1 MCGIAGIVSNRSDS
15 VSPGDVKR
23 MTDVI
28 AHRGPDGDGVW
39 ISGAGQVGLGHRRLS
54 IIDLSDGGRQPMSYL
69 SRYTITYNGEIY
81 NYIEIRDLLQK
92 RGYKFSST
100 SDTEV
105 LLALYDA
112 EKENCLGFLDG
123 MFAFAIWDEEEKT
136 LFFARDRFGEKPFHY
151 AYKAGEYFVF
161 GSEMKAL
168 WAYGIPKRVN
178 NRMLYRYLA
187 NNELQNQEDL
197 SETFYEGIS
206 RLKAAHY
213 GKLRVPDLQLQLIRY
228 WDIDLQ
234 KEDAAISET
243 EAQQRFREL
252 FETSVSR
259 RLRSDVPVGSSLS
272 GGLDSSL
279 VVTMIDKL
287 NKDRKVKQ
295 NTFSARFPGFKKD
308 EGQFMQIVIDRT
320 NVAPHFTF
328 PDENKLIAD
337 FNRLLWHQE
346 EPFGSASIFVQ
357 YEVMKLAK
365 EHNVTVLLDGQGA
378 DEILAGYHTYY
389 TSFFQELRKKRKSA
403 YRTEL
408 DSYMK
413 LQADGP
419 LNQVQ
424 YRPGINTWL
433 RRMIS
438 DDLMKR
444 LKARQVKLANL
455 KSPFLSSD
463 FLNAYNNTFHSQ
475 RIIYDKLNQALYDS
489 TTGSGLQELLRYA
502 DRNSMAHSREVRL
515 PFLYHELV
523 EFLFRLPATFK
534 IREGWTK
541 FLMRQAF
548 KDVLPAEIAWRKD
561 KIGYEPPQQ
570 AWMEHKQI
578 QELLEA
584 GREKLIQ
591 EKILDSRSVT
601 PGGPASSHRNWQ
613 ILMSGSLILG

>member
-1 MCGIAGIVSNRSDS
+1 MCGIAGIVSNRSGS

-28 AHRGPDGDGVW
+28 AHRGPDGDGIWV
-39 ISGAGQVGLGHRRLS
+39 SPAGQVGLGHRRLS
-54 IIDLSDGGRQPMSYL
+54 IIDLSDGGKQPMGYL

-92 RGYKFSST
+92 KGYKFSST

-112 EKENCLGFLDG
+112 EKENCLSFLDG
-123 MFAFAIWDEEEKT
+123 MFAFAIWDEQEKT

-151 AYKAGEYFVF
+151 AFREGEYFVF

-168 WAYGIPKRVN
+168 WAYGIPKHVN
-178 NRMLYRYLA
+178 QRMLYRYLA
-187 NNELQNQEDL
+187 NNELLNQQDL
-197 SETFYEGIS
+197 SETFFEEIF
-206 RLKAAHY
+206 RLEAAHY
-213 GKLRVPDLQLQLIRY
+213 GKLHVPGLKLQITRY
-228 WDIDLQ
+228 WDIDYR
-234 KEDAAISET
+234 KENAGISEAT
-243 EAQQRFREL
+243 AQQKFREL
-252 FETSVSR
+252 FETSVKR
-259 RLRSDVPVGSSLS
+259 RLRSDVSVGSSLS

-279 VVTMIDKL
+279 VVSVIDKL
-287 NKDRKVKQ
+287 NKDLKVKQ
-295 NTFSARFPGFKKD
+295 NTFSARFPGFQKD
-308 EGQFMQIVIDRT
+308 EGRFMQIVIDRT
-320 NVAPHFTF
+320 NVSPHFTF

-337 FNRLLWHQE
+337 FDRLRWHQE

-389 TSFFQELRKKRKSA
+389 TSFFQELKKKRKSA
-403 YRTEL
+403 YKAEL
-408 DSYMK
+408 ESYMK
-413 LQADGP
+413 LQSDGP
-419 LNQVQ
+419 LNAVQ
-424 YRPGINTWL
+424 YRPGFKTWA

-444 LKARQVKLANL
+444 LKARQIRLANL
-455 KSPFLSSD
+455 KTPFLSRD

-475 RIIYDKLNQALYDS
+475 RIIYNQLNHALYDS

-523 EFLFRLPATFK
+523 EFLFLLPATFK

-541 FLMRQAF
+541 FLMRESF
-548 KDVLPAEIAWRKD
+548 KDTLPPEIAWRKD

-570 AWMEHKQI
+570 AWMQHKDI
-578 QELLEA
+578 KDRLEA
-584 GREKLIQ
+584 GRNKLVQ
-591 EKILDSRSVT
+591 EKILDARSAA
-601 PGGPASSHRNWQ
+601 PDMAASSHRNWQ
-613 ILMSGSLILG
+613 ILMAGSLI